1 MNPRVTYKKV
11 PGSEQVF
18 NPDFVEY
25 LIALHDEFSG
35 RVTQLRL
42 NRVKKLELVHR
53 KGYSVLSEPV
63 THINTGNWTIDPI
76 PDELRTPGIEISRPA
91 SITPMFI
98 NAINPDKDG
107 FRADGY
113 LDDDEDAGGHT
124 LKDTVL
130 ATINRRDA
138 VLGTLDFYD
147 PDRGKNYSV
156 APGTLPF
163 FMHRERGLHLD
174 EFDLQIDDHPVSA
187 TILGTALT
195 LFHVG
200 KAQFSKSQAVYF
212 YLPKIEDVEEAKFYR
227 DFFDFTRKSLG
238 LKETDVIKAIILIE
252 SLPAVYQME
261 ELLYA
266 LGPYAA
272 GLNAARWDLKA
283 SILEFLL
290 PDPKFVWPDRFE
302 VDIKSTDFISNIFK
316 RLVAICLKRN
326 AVPIGGMA
334 TALPS
339 RDPEINKIAA
349 SAIQKDKK
357 WEADNGFIRGWSA
370 HVYHMK
376 TAAEPFKKLGQQKPN
391 LSQSKSDPTI
401 FPIKM
406 EVPSGAITE
415 EGTRRNIRTIIEYC
429 EGWLSGRG
437 AKGINSMEGKPGKNP
452 ALMEDL
458 ATARISVA
466 QTAQRVIH
474 SVLSEDTGRNHN
486 LQIVRSI
493 AEHELANILDIRRLD
508 HNSFS
513 AKMEN
518 RYSLALEITNIWIE
532 NYTQLRFNS
541 LGSYTREYWEHI

>member
-76 PDELRTPGIEISRPA
+76 PDELRTPGIEISGPA

-370 HVYHMK
+370 HVYHMR
-376 TAAEPFKKLGQQKPN
+376 TAAEPFKKLGQQKLN

-401 FPIKM
+401 FPIKI

-437 AKGINSMEGKPGKNP
+437 AKGINSMEGKSGKNP

>member
-1 MNPRVTYKKV
+1 MNPRVKYKKV

-76 PDELRTPGIEISRPA
+76 PDELRTPGIEISGPA

-124 LKDTVL
+124 LKDTVS

-349 SAIQKDKK
+349 LAIQKDKK

-401 FPIKM
+401 FPIKI

-518 RYSLALEITNIWIE
+518 RYNLALEITNIWIE

>member
-1 MNPRVTYKKV
+1 MNPRVTYRKV

-76 PDELRTPGIEISRPA
+76 PDELRTPGIEISGPA

-147 PDRGKNYSV
+147 PNRGKNYSV

-370 HVYHMK
+370 HVYHMR

-401 FPIKM
+401 FPIKI
-406 EVPSGAITE
+406 EVPSGTITE

-541 LGSYTREYWEHI
+541 LGSYTREYWGHI

>member
-76 PDELRTPGIEISRPA
+76 PDELRTPGIEISGPA

-174 EFDLQIDDHPVSA
+174 EFDLQIDNHPVSA

-370 HVYHMK
+370 HVYHMR
-376 TAAEPFKKLGQQKPN
+376 TAAEPFKKLGQQKLN

-401 FPIKM
+401 FPIKI

-437 AKGINSMEGKPGKNP
+437 AKGINSMEGKSGKNP

-518 RYSLALEITNIWIE
+518 RYSLAFEITNIWIE

>member
-1 MNPRVTYKKV
+1 MNPRVKYKKV

-76 PDELRTPGIEISRPA
+76 PDELRTPGIEISGPA

-124 LKDTVL
+124 LKDTVS

-195 LFHVG
+195 LFHGG

-349 SAIQKDKK
+349 SAIQKDKI
-357 WEADNGFIRGWSA
+357 WEADNGFIRGWIA
-370 HVYHMK
+370 HVYHMR
-376 TAAEPFKKLGQQKPN
+376 TAAEPFKKLGQQKLN

-401 FPIKM
+401 FPIKID
-406 EVPSGAITE
+406 VPSGAITE

-518 RYSLALEITNIWIE
+518 RYNIALEITNIWIE

>member
-11 PGSEQVF
+11 PGSEQVL

-76 PDELRTPGIEISRPA
+76 PDELRTPGIEISGPA

-370 HVYHMK
+370 HVYHMR
-376 TAAEPFKKLGQQKPN
+376 TAAEPFKKLGQQKLN

-401 FPIKM
+401 FPIKI

-415 EGTRRNIRTIIEYC
+415 EGTRRNIRTIIENC

>member
-76 PDELRTPGIEISRPA
+76 PDELRTPGIEISGPA

-370 HVYHMK
+370 HVYHMR
-376 TAAEPFKKLGQQKPN
+376 TAAEPFKKLGQQKLN

-401 FPIKM
+401 FPIKI
-406 EVPSGAITE
+406 EAPSGAITE

-474 SVLSEDTGRNHN
+474 SVSSEDTGRKHN

-493 AEHELANILDIRRLD
+493 AEHELASILDIRRLD
-508 HNSFS
+508 HDSFS

>member
-76 PDELRTPGIEISRPA
+76 PDELRTPGIEISGPA

-147 PDRGKNYSV
+147 PNRGKNYSV

-174 EFDLQIDDHPVSA
+174 EFDLQIDDHPVCA

-370 HVYHMK
+370 HVYHMR
-376 TAAEPFKKLGQQKPN
+376 TAAEPFKKLGQQKLN

-401 FPIKM
+401 FPIKI

-518 RYSLALEITNIWIE
+518 RYSLALEITTIWIE

>member
-76 PDELRTPGIEISRPA
+76 PDELRTPGIEISGPA

-98 NAINPDKDG
+98 NAINPDKNG

-370 HVYHMK
+370 HVYHMR
-376 TAAEPFKKLGQQKPN
+376 TAAEPFKKLGQQKLN

-401 FPIKM
+401 FPIKI

>member
-76 PDELRTPGIEISRPA
+76 PDELRTPGIEISGPA

-401 FPIKM
+401 FPIKI

>member
-76 PDELRTPGIEISRPA
+76 PDELRTPGIEISGPA

-147 PDRGKNYSV
+147 PNRGKNYSV

-200 KAQFSKSQAVYF
+200 KAQFSKSQGVYF

-370 HVYHMK
+370 HVYHMR
-376 TAAEPFKKLGQQKPN
+376 TAAEPFKKLGQQKLN

-401 FPIKM
+401 FPIKI

>member
-76 PDELRTPGIEISRPA
+76 PDELRTPGIEISGPA

-349 SAIQKDKK
+349 LAIQKDKK

-376 TAAEPFKKLGQQKPN
+376 TAAEPFKKLGQQKLN

-401 FPIKM
+401 FPIKI

-518 RYSLALEITNIWIE
+518 RYNLALEITNIWIE

>member
-76 PDELRTPGIEISRPA
+76 PDELRTPGIEISGPA

-370 HVYHMK
+370 HVYHMR
-376 TAAEPFKKLGQQKPN
+376 TAAEPFKKLGQQKLN

-401 FPIKM
+401 FPIKI

>member
-76 PDELRTPGIEISRPA
+76 PDELRTPGIEISGPA

-302 VDIKSTDFISNIFK
+302 VDIKSTDFISIIFK

-370 HVYHMK
+370 HVYHMR
-376 TAAEPFKKLGQQKPN
+376 TAAEPFKKLGQQKLN

-401 FPIKM
+401 FPIKI

>member
-1 MNPRVTYKKV
+1 MNPRVKYKKV

-35 RVTQLRL
+35 RVAQLRL
-42 NRVKKLELVHR
+42 NRVKKLEHVHR

-76 PDELRTPGIEISRPA
+76 PDELRTPGIEISGPA

-107 FRADGY
+107 FMADGY

-163 FMHRERGLHLD
+163 FMHRERRLHLD

-316 RLVAICLKRN
+316 RLVAICLNRN

-370 HVYHMK
+370 HVYHMR
-376 TAAEPFKKLGQQKPN
+376 TAAETFKKLGQQKPN

-401 FPIKM
+401 FPIKI

-415 EGTRRNIRTIIEYC
+415 ECTRRNIRTIIEYC

>member
-1 MNPRVTYKKV
+1 MNPRVKYKKV

-76 PDELRTPGIEISRPA
+76 PDELRTPGIEISGPA

-147 PDRGKNYSV
+147 PNRGKNYSV

-302 VDIKSTDFISNIFK
+302 VDIKNTDFISNIFK

-370 HVYHMK
+370 HVYHMR
-376 TAAEPFKKLGQQKPN
+376 TAAEPFKKLGQQKLN

-401 FPIKM
+401 FPIKI

>member
-11 PGSEQVF
+11 PDSEQVF
-18 NPDFVEY
+18 IPDFVEY

-53 KGYSVLSEPV
+53 KGCSVLSEPV

-76 PDELRTPGIEISRPA
+76 PDELRTPGIEISGPA

-147 PDRGKNYSV
+147 PNRGKNYSV

-339 RDPEINKIAA
+339 RDPEVNKIAA
-349 SAIQKDKK
+349 LAIQKDKK

-376 TAAEPFKKLGQQKPN
+376 TAAEPFKKLGQQKLN

-401 FPIKM
+401 FPIKI

>member
-1 MNPRVTYKKV
+1 MNPRVKYKKV

-76 PDELRTPGIEISRPA
+76 PDELRTPGIEISGPA

-124 LKDTVL
+124 LKDTVS

-147 PDRGKNYSV
+147 PDRRKNYSV
-156 APGTLPF
+156 APGPLPF

-302 VDIKSTDFISNIFK
+302 VDIKNTDFISNIFK

-370 HVYHMK
+370 HVYHMR
-376 TAAEPFKKLGQQKPN
+376 TAAEPFKKLGQQKLN

-401 FPIKM
+401 FPIKI

>member
-76 PDELRTPGIEISRPA
+76 PDELRTPGIEISGPA

-349 SAIQKDKK
+349 LAIQKDKK

-370 HVYHMK
+370 HVYHMR
-376 TAAEPFKKLGQQKPN
+376 TAAEPFKKLGQQKLN

-401 FPIKM
+401 FPIKI

-437 AKGINSMEGKPGKNP
+437 AKGINSMEGKSGKNP

>member
-76 PDELRTPGIEISRPA
+76 PDELRTPGIEISGPA

-349 SAIQKDKK
+349 LAIQKDKK

-370 HVYHMK
+370 HVYHMR
-376 TAAEPFKKLGQQKPN
+376 TAAEPFKKLGQQKLN

-401 FPIKM
+401 FPIKI

>member
-76 PDELRTPGIEISRPA
+76 PDELRTPGIEISGPA

-316 RLVAICLKRN
+316 RLVAICLKRK

-370 HVYHMK
+370 HVYHMR
-376 TAAEPFKKLGQQKPN
+376 TAAEPFKKLGQQKLN

-401 FPIKM
+401 FPIKI

>member
-25 LIALHDEFSG
+25 LIALHDEFSD
-35 RVTQLRL
+35 RVAQLRL
-42 NRVKKLELVHR
+42 NRVKKLELVHQ

-76 PDELRTPGIEISRPA
+76 PDELRTPGIEISGPA

-370 HVYHMK
+370 HVYHMR
-376 TAAEPFKKLGQQKPN
+376 TAAEPFKKLGQQKLN

-401 FPIKM
+401 FPIKI
-406 EVPSGAITE
+406 EAPSGAITE

>member
-76 PDELRTPGIEISRPA
+76 PDELLTPGIEISGPA

-200 KAQFSKSQAVYF
+200 KAQFSKGQAVYF

-370 HVYHMK
+370 HVYHMR
-376 TAAEPFKKLGQQKPN
+376 TAAEPFKKLGQQKLN
-391 LSQSKSDPTI
+391 
-401 FPIKM
+401 
-406 EVPSGAITE
+406 
-415 EGTRRNIRTIIEYC
+415 
-429 EGWLSGRG
+429 
-437 AKGINSMEGKPGKNP
+437 
-452 ALMEDL
+452 
-458 ATARISVA
+458 
-466 QTAQRVIH
+466 
-474 SVLSEDTGRNHN
+474 
-486 LQIVRSI
+486 
-493 AEHELANILDIRRLD
+493 
-508 HNSFS
+508 
-513 AKMEN
+513 
-518 RYSLALEITNIWIE
+518 
-532 NYTQLRFNS
+532 
-541 LGSYTREYWEHI
+541 

>member
-76 PDELRTPGIEISRPA
+76 PDELRTPGIEISGPA

-124 LKDTVL
+124 LKDTVS

-147 PDRGKNYSV
+147 PNRGKNYSV

-349 SAIQKDKK
+349 LAIQKDKK

-370 HVYHMK
+370 HVYHMR
-376 TAAEPFKKLGQQKPN
+376 TAAEPFKKLGQQKLN

-401 FPIKM
+401 FPIKI
-406 EVPSGAITE
+406 EVPSGTITE

-508 HNSFS
+508 HNNFS

>member
-1 MNPRVTYKKV
+1 MNPRVKYKKV

-76 PDELRTPGIEISRPA
+76 PDELRTPGIEISGPA

-349 SAIQKDKK
+349 LAIQKDKK

-401 FPIKM
+401 FPKKI

-493 AEHELANILDIRRLD
+493 AEHELANILDIRKLD
-508 HNSFS
+508 HGSFS

-518 RYSLALEITNIWIE
+518 RYRLALEITNIWIE

>member
-18 NPDFVEY
+18 IPDFVEY

-76 PDELRTPGIEISRPA
+76 PDELRTPGIEISGPA

-124 LKDTVL
+124 LKDTVS

-147 PDRGKNYSV
+147 PNRGKNYSV

-349 SAIQKDKK
+349 LAIQKDKK

-370 HVYHMK
+370 HVYHMR
-376 TAAEPFKKLGQQKPN
+376 TAAEPFKKLGQQKLN

-401 FPIKM
+401 FPIKI

-508 HNSFS
+508 HNNFS

-541 LGSYTREYWEHI
+541 LGSYTRECWEHI

>member
-76 PDELRTPGIEISRPA
+76 PDELRTPGIEISGPA

-370 HVYHMK
+370 HVYHMR
-376 TAAEPFKKLGQQKPN
+376 TAAEPFKKLGQQKLN

-401 FPIKM
+401 FPIKI

-415 EGTRRNIRTIIEYC
+415 EGTRRYIRTIIEYC

>member
-1 MNPRVTYKKV
+1 M
-11 PGSEQVF
+11 
-18 NPDFVEY
+18 
-25 LIALHDEFSG
+25 
-35 RVTQLRL
+35 
-42 NRVKKLELVHR
+42 
-53 KGYSVLSEPV
+53 
-63 THINTGNWTIDPI
+63 
-76 PDELRTPGIEISRPA
+76 
-91 SITPMFI
+91 
-98 NAINPDKDG
+98 
-107 FRADGY
+107 
-113 LDDDEDAGGHT
+113 
-124 LKDTVL
+124 
-130 ATINRRDA
+130 
-138 VLGTLDFYD
+138 
-147 PDRGKNYSV
+147 
-156 APGTLPF
+156 
-163 FMHRERGLHLD
+163 
-174 EFDLQIDDHPVSA
+174 
-187 TILGTALT
+187 
-195 LFHVG
+195 
-200 KAQFSKSQAVYF
+200 
-212 YLPKIEDVEEAKFYR
+212 
-227 DFFDFTRKSLG
+227 
-238 LKETDVIKAIILIE
+238 KETDVIKAIILIE

-334 TALPS
+334 TALPN

-349 SAIQKDKK
+349 LAIQKDKK

-370 HVYHMK
+370 HVYHMR
-376 TAAEPFKKLGQQKPN
+376 TAAEPFKKLGQQKLN
-391 LSQSKSDPTI
+391 LSQSKSEPTN
-401 FPIKM
+401 FPIKI

>member
-76 PDELRTPGIEISRPA
+76 PDELRTPGIEISGPA

-124 LKDTVL
+124 LKDTVS

-349 SAIQKDKK
+349 LAIQKDKK

-401 FPIKM
+401 FPIKI

>member
-76 PDELRTPGIEISRPA
+76 PDELRTPGIEISGPA

-124 LKDTVL
+124 LKDTVS

-370 HVYHMK
+370 HVYHMR
-376 TAAEPFKKLGQQKPN
+376 TAAEPFKKLGQQKLN

-401 FPIKM
+401 FPIKI

>member
-76 PDELRTPGIEISRPA
+76 PDELRTPGIEISGPA

-370 HVYHMK
+370 HVYHMR
-376 TAAEPFKKLGQQKPN
+376 TAAEPFKKLGKQKLN

-437 AKGINSMEGKPGKNP
+437 AKGINSMEGKSGKNP

-474 SVLSEDTGRNHN
+474 SVLSEDTGRIHN

-493 AEHELANILDIRRLD
+493 AEHELASILDIRRLD
-508 HNSFS
+508 HDSFS

-518 RYSLALEITNIWIE
+518 RYSLALEITKIWIE

>member
-76 PDELRTPGIEISRPA
+76 PDELRTPGIEISGPA

-349 SAIQKDKK
+349 LAIQKDKK

-401 FPIKM
+401 FPIKI

>member
-76 PDELRTPGIEISRPA
+76 PDELRTPGIEISGPA

-113 LDDDEDAGGHT
+113 LDDDEDAGGHP

-370 HVYHMK
+370 HVYHMR
-376 TAAEPFKKLGQQKPN
+376 TAAQPFKKLGQQKLN

-401 FPIKM
+401 FPIKI

-437 AKGINSMEGKPGKNP
+437 AKGINSMEGKSGKNP

-474 SVLSEDTGRNHN
+474 SVLSEDTGRIHN

-493 AEHELANILDIRRLD
+493 AEHELASILDIRRLD
-508 HNSFS
+508 HDSFS

-518 RYSLALEITNIWIE
+518 RYSLALEITKIWIE

>member
-76 PDELRTPGIEISRPA
+76 PDELRTPGIEISGPA

-370 HVYHMK
+370 HVYHMR
-376 TAAEPFKKLGQQKPN
+376 TAAEPFKKLGQQKLN

-401 FPIKM
+401 FPIKI

-474 SVLSEDTGRNHN
+474 SVLSEDTGRIHN

-493 AEHELANILDIRRLD
+493 AEHELASILDIRRLD
-508 HNSFS
+508 HDSFS

-518 RYSLALEITNIWIE
+518 RYSLALEITKIWIE

>member
-76 PDELRTPGIEISRPA
+76 PDELRTPGIEISGPA

-124 LKDTVL
+124 LKDTVS

-195 LFHVG
+195 LFHVV

-349 SAIQKDKK
+349 LAIQKDKK

-370 HVYHMK
+370 HVYHMR
-376 TAAEPFKKLGQQKPN
+376 TAAEPFKKLGQQKLN

-401 FPIKM
+401 FPIKI

-474 SVLSEDTGRNHN
+474 SVSSEDTGRKHN